1 MNNDSVTGSTRLAL
15 SAPDMRWLATLPNR
29 DWLELDADE
38 TAPYA
43 ARRRLAK
50 LLPDWSLP
58 QFETVAWLVASE
70 LVTNAVVATRGVQ
83 WAGARP
89 PVQLWLHGG
98 PSILAVLTWDAIA
111 TAPVPRDAGADD
123 ENGRGLA
130 IVSRLS
136 AGAGFYYPAQLG
148 GKVTWAVIDT
158 P

>member
-1 MNNDSVTGSTRLAL
+1 MNSDSVAGSTRLAL
-15 SAPDMRWLATLPNR
+15 AAPDMRWLAALPHR
-29 DWLELDADE
+29 DWLELGADD
-38 TAPYA
+38 TAPRA

-83 WAGARP
+83 WAGERP

-98 PSILAVLTWDAIA
+98 PSVLAVLTWDATI
-111 TAPVPRDAGADD
+111 TAPVLRDAGADD
-123 ENGRGLA
+123 ESGRGLA
-130 IVSRLS
+130 IVGSLS
-136 AGAGFYYPAQLG
+136 AGSGYYPARFG